1 MKNRPKPPIIY
12 DNNIMII
19 GMISI
24 LYSSR
29 EKKLLLFSLLTNTTK
44 RTLVIDNIYEVD
56 CTISFFKSWVCFRLC
71 SSLEGRQCDL
81 IIRG

>member
-1 MKNRPKPPIIY
+1 MKNRPKPLIIY

-29 EKKLLLFSLLTNTTK
+29 EKK
-44 RTLVIDNIYEVD
+44 VV
-56 CTISFFKSWVCFRLC
+56 VV
-71 SSLEGRQCDL
+71 
-81 IIRG
+81 

>member
-12 DNNIMII
+12 DNNDNNIMII

-29 EKKLLLFSLLTNTTK
+29 EKK
-44 RTLVIDNIYEVD
+44 VV
-56 CTISFFKSWVCFRLC
+56 VV
-71 SSLEGRQCDL
+71 
-81 IIRG
+81 

>member
-24 LYSSR
+24 LYSIV
-29 EKKLLLFSLLTNTTK
+29 EKK
-44 RTLVIDNIYEVD
+44 RVV
-56 CTISFFKSWVCFRLC
+56 VV
-71 SSLEGRQCDL
+71 
-81 IIRG
+81 

>member
-12 DNNIMII
+12 DNNNIMII

-29 EKKLLLFSLLTNTTK
+29 EKK
-44 RTLVIDNIYEVD
+44 VV
-56 CTISFFKSWVCFRLC
+56 V
-71 SSLEGRQCDL
+71 
-81 IIRG
+81 

>member
-12 DNNIMII
+12 DNDNNIMII

-29 EKKLLLFSLLTNTTK
+29 EKK
-44 RTLVIDNIYEVD
+44 VV
-56 CTISFFKSWVCFRLC
+56 VV
-71 SSLEGRQCDL
+71 
-81 IIRG
+81 